1 MKLINKVKSVNYENV
16 NYESEVTYDSRYGIS
31 LVGFTIII
39 LKNKVKKYNQ
49 RIDTSKWFDF
59 IV

>member
-1 MKLINKVKSVNYENV
+1 MKLINKVKSV

-39 LKNKVKKYNQ
+39 LKNKVRKYNQ